1 MIKIF
6 KSIAFIL
13 LLFITQQL
21 FAQNTTITGTVKSAD
36 GETLPGVSI
45 LIKETK
51 QTTITDGKGAFSINA
66 PDKRTLVFSYIGFKT
81 QEIQINKNAG
91 PISIILQSSDNALD
105 EVVVTALG
113 ISRQKKSLGY
123 AVQEL
128 KGQDLAEAKE
138 SNLVNAL
145 AGKIAGVRV
154 TNSQGS
160 MGSSRVVI
168 RGETSIAGNNQPLF
182 VIDGIPVDNSQLN
195 SAGARDYANTISDIN
210 PEDIE
215 SMSVLK
221 GPNAAALYGSR
232 AAAGVILIKTKTGKS
247 KKGLG
252 IAINSNAVLE
262 TLLTLPVYQNAFG
275 QGSEGQFSYVDGAGK
290 GINDGVDESWGPKL
304 DGRLIPQ
311 FYSKGVAV
319 PFVAHPDNVRDFFQT
334 GYSLNNGVSIADAGE
349 KYDFRL
355 SYNNLKQVGIVPNS
369 GQGKNSFVLNTSL
382 KVTPKLTL
390 TANANYSK
398 LNSDNLPGTGGS
410 RSTSTMLQF
419 TWFGRQVDINQLK
432 NYLDENGKTFNWNNS
447 YYSNPYWVAYEN
459 TVSQNRSRIIGSL
472 ALNYKIIDGLDFNFR
487 SGTDYYNDRRKVRI
501 AYGTNGTPFGSYTES
516 AFTVSENNTDATL
529 NFNKQLNDDFSL
541 ELLGGGNI
549 RRQYIEQNDQS
560 APKLAIAGLYTLKN
574 SRDPL
579 ISSNNLSRLKSY
591 SVYASGQL
599 GFRNYL
605 FANITARND
614 WSSTLP
620 AQNRSYFYPS
630 FNGSFVATEAFDI
643 KSEALNYLKIRG
655 GWSKVGKDADPYRL
669 INNYAFGT
677 PFNISSDL
685 QKLYPNIVIANP
697 QLSPGAI
704 DLNPNLK
711 PETTTSTELGVEA
724 VFFNKRL
731 RFDLSAYN
739 TNSYNQILAA
749 DVSQST
755 GFSSKLLNAG
765 KINNKGIEA
774 QLGITP
780 VKKAFTWDI
789 DVNFAANRSKVIE
802 LDAEKLLTNYVVASN
817 SAQVIAT
824 VGQPYGSLFG
834 SAYLRDGNGNIVVNA
849 TGAPATNPTKQVLGK
864 YTPDWIGGVYNT
876 FTYKGISL
884 GVLVDA
890 SFGGS
895 IYNGTY
901 ATGTY
906 TGVLAS
912 TLPGRAAEYGGI
924 SYYYPDNKK
933 ENGTV
938 RVNGTAPAGVTVY
951 DDGIIFD
958 GVTADGKRNE
968 KVLPAQ
974 QYYKT
979 FRTIDEAN
987 IFDASY
993 IKLREVKLSY
1003 NLPSKWLSPLSLQG
1017 VSVSLVGRNLWIIHR
1032 NTVDIDPEVAFN
1044 TGNGQ
1049 GLESLSNPSTRSYGI
1064 NLNVKF

>member
-1 MIKIF
+1 MFKNL
-6 KSIAFIL
+6 KSITFIL
-13 LLFITQQL
+13 LLFL
-21 FAQNTTITGTVKSAD
+21 AQKLSAQDVTVTGTVKSAD
-36 GETLPGVSI
+36 GETLPGVSVS
-45 LIKETK
+45 IKETR
-51 QTTITDGKGAFSINA
+51 QATISDAKGAFSIHA
-66 PDKRTLVFSYIGFKT
+66 PDKGTLIFSYIGFKS

-91 PISIILQSSDNALD
+91 PISVILQSSDNALD

-113 ISRQKKSLGY
+113 ISREKKSLGY

-128 KGQDLAEAKE
+128 KGDRVAEAKE

-182 VIDGIPVDNSQLN
+182 VVDGIPVDNAQLN

-275 QGSEGQFSYVDGAGK
+275 QGSEGKFSYVDGAGK

-334 GYSLNNGVSIADAGE
+334 GYSLNNGVSVADAGE
-349 KYDFRL
+349 KYDYRI

-382 KVTPKLTL
+382 KITPKLTL

-432 NYLDENGKTFNWNNS
+432 DYLDENGKTFNWNNS

-472 ALNYKIIDGLDFNFR
+472 ALNYKIIDGLDLNFR

-669 INNYAFGT
+669 INTYAFSA
-677 PFNISSDL
+677 PFN
-685 QKLYPNIVIANP
+685 ANP
-697 QLSPGAI
+697 QLTTSNI

-780 VKKAFTWDI
+780 IKKQFTWDI
-789 DVNFAANRSKVIE
+789 DFNFAANRSRVIE
-802 LDAEKLLTNYVVASN
+802 LDAEKLLTNYIVATN

-834 SAYLRDGNGNIVVNA
+834 TAFLRNGNGNIIVNA

-890 SFGGS
+890 SIGGS

-951 DDGIIFD
+951 DDGIVFD

-974 QYYKT
+974 QYYKS
-979 FRTIDEAN
+979 FRNIDEAN

-993 IKLREVKLSY
+993 VKLREVKLSY
-1003 NLPSKWLSPLSLQG
+1003 NLPAKWLRPLSLQG
-1017 VSVSLVGRNLWIIHR
+1017 VSVSLVGRNLWNIHR

>member
-1 MIKIF
+1 MFTNF
-6 KSIAFIL
+6 KSIAFVL

-21 FAQNTTITGTVKSAD
+21 FAQNATITGTVKSAD

-66 PDKRTLVFSYIGFKT
+66 PEKGTLVFSYIGFKT
-81 QEIQINKNAG
+81 QEIQISKNG
-91 PISIILQSSDNALD
+91 PISVILQSSDNALD

-113 ISRQKKSLGY
+113 ISREKKSLGY

-128 KGQDLAEAKE
+128 KGDRVAEAKE

-182 VIDGIPVDNSQLN
+182 VVDGIPVDNSQLN

-290 GINDGVDESWGPKL
+290 GLNDGVDESWGPKL

-319 PFVAHPDNVRDFFQT
+319 PFIAHPDNVRDFFQT
-334 GYSLNNGVSIADAGE
+334 GYSLNNGVSVADAGE
-349 KYDFRL
+349 KYDYRI

-382 KVTPKLTL
+382 KITPKLTL

-472 ALNYKIIDGLDFNFR
+472 ALNYKIIDGLNFNFR

-591 SVYASGQL
+591 SVYASGQI

-643 KSEALNYLKIRG
+643 KSEVLDYLKIRG

-669 INNYAFGT
+669 INTYAFGA
-677 PFNISSDL
+677 PF
-685 QKLYPNIVIANP
+685 AGNP
-697 QLSPGAI
+697 QLTTGSI
-704 DLNPNLK
+704 DLKPDLK
-711 PETTTSTELGVEA
+711 PETTTSTELGAEA

-731 RFDLSAYN
+731 RLDLSAYN

-780 VKKAFTWDI
+780 IKKAFTWDV
-789 DVNFAANRSKVIE
+789 DFNFAANRSRVIE
-802 LDAEKLLTNYVVASN
+802 LDAEKFLTNYVVASN

-834 SAYLRDGNGNIVVNA
+834 TAFLRDASGNIIVNS

-876 FTYKGISL
+876 FSYKGISL

-890 SFGGS
+890 SIGGS

-924 SYYYPDNKK
+924 SYYYPGNDKA
-933 ENGTV
+933 NGTV

-968 KVLPAQ
+968 KILPAQ

-979 FRTIDEAN
+979 FRNIDEAN

-993 IKLREVKLSY
+993 VKLREVKLSY
-1003 NLPSKWLSPLSLQG
+1003 NLPAKWLRPLSLQG

>member
-1 MIKIF
+1 MFKNL
-6 KSIAFIL
+6 KSIVFIF
-13 LLFITQQL
+13 LLFIAQKL
-21 FAQNTTITGTVKSAD
+21 SAQNATVTGTVKSAD
-36 GETLPGVSI
+36 GDTLPGVSV

-51 QTTITDGKGAFSINA
+51 QTTISDAKGAFSINA
-66 PDKRTLVFSYIGFKT
+66 PDKGTLVFSYIGFKS

-182 VIDGIPVDNSQLN
+182 VVDGIPVDNSQLN

-334 GYSLNNGVSIADAGE
+334 GYSLNNGVSVADAGE
-349 KYDFRL
+349 KYDYRI

-382 KVTPKLTL
+382 KITPKLTL

-472 ALNYKIIDGLDFNFR
+472 ALNYKIMNGLDFNFR

-669 INNYAFGT
+669 INTYAFGA
-677 PFNISSDL
+677 PFKN
-685 QKLYPNIVIANP
+685 NP
-697 QLSPGAI
+697 QLTMGAI
-704 DLNPNLK
+704 DLKPDLK

-731 RFDLSAYN
+731 RLDLSAYN

-755 GFSSKLLNAG
+755 GFTSKLLNAG

-789 DVNFAANRSKVIE
+789 DFNFAANRSRVIE
-802 LDAEKLLTNYVVASN
+802 LDAEKFLTNYVVASGT
-817 SAQVIAT
+817 AQVIAT

-834 SAYLRDGNGNIVVNA
+834 TAFLRDGNGNIIVNA

-876 FTYKGISL
+876 FTYKGFSL

-890 SFGGS
+890 SIGGS

-901 ATGTY
+901 STGTY

-912 TLPGRAAEYGGI
+912 TLPGRAAEFGGI
-924 SYYYPDNKK
+924 SYYYPDNDKVK
-933 ENGTV
+933 GTV

-968 KVLPAQ
+968 KILPAQ
-974 QYYKT
+974 QYYKS
-979 FRTIDEAN
+979 FRNIDESS

-993 IKLREVKLSY
+993 VKLREVKLSY
-1003 NLPSKWLSPLSLQG
+1003 NLPSKWLRPLSLQG

>member
-1 MIKIF
+1 MF
-6 KSIAFIL
+6 KKLKLLAFIF
-13 LLFITQQL
+13 LLFI
-21 FAQNTTITGTVKSAD
+21 AQKLSAQTTAITGTVKSAT

-45 LIKETK
+45 LLKETR
-51 QTTITDGKGAFSINA
+51 QVAVSDSKGAFSIQIG
-66 PDKRTLVFSYIGFKT
+66 DKGTLLFSYIGFHS
-81 QEIQINKNAG
+81 QEIPVNKNSG
-91 PISIILQSSDNALD
+91 PIAVVLQPSDNALD

-128 KGQDLAEAKE
+128 KGQDLTEAKE
-138 SNLVNAL
+138 SNLVNGL

-182 VIDGIPVDNSQLN
+182 VVDGIPVDNSQLN

-215 SMSVLK
+215 SISVLK

-232 AAAGVILIKTKTGKS
+232 AAAGVIIIKTKTGKS

-275 QGSEGQFSYVDGAGK
+275 QGSEGKFSYVDGKGAGV
-290 GINDGVDESWGPKL
+290 NDGVDESWGPKL

-334 GYSLNNGVSIADAGE
+334 GYALNNGVSIADAGE
-349 KYDFRL
+349 KFDYRL
-355 SYNNLKQVGIVPNS
+355 SYNNLKQVGVIPNS
-369 GQGKNSFVLNTSL
+369 GQGKNSFVLNTTL
-382 KVTPKLTL
+382 KLAPKLSV

-398 LNSDNLPGTGGS
+398 LASDNLPGTGGS

-432 NYLDENGKTFNWNNS
+432 NYLDENGNTFNWNNS

-459 TVSQNRSRIIGSL
+459 TVSQNRNRLIGSL
-472 ALNYKIIDGLDFNFR
+472 GLNYKIIDGLEFNFR
-487 SGTDYYNDRRKVRI
+487 SGTDYYNDRRKIRI

-516 AFTVSENNTDATL
+516 AFTVNESNTDATL
-529 NFNKQLNDDFSL
+529 NFNKQLNNDFSL
-541 ELLGGGNI
+541 EVLGGSNI
-549 RRQYIEQNDQS
+549 RTKYVEQNDQS
-560 APKLAIAGLYTLKN
+560 APRLAVAGLYSLSN

-579 ISSNNLSRLKSY
+579 TSSNNYSKLKSY
-591 SVYASGQL
+591 SVYASGQI

-669 INNYAFGT
+669 LNTYGFGA
-677 PFNISSDL
+677 PYGS
-685 QKLYPNIVIANP
+685 NP
-697 QLSPGAI
+697 QLSPATT
-704 DLNPNLK
+704 DLNPDLK
-711 PETTTSTELGVEA
+711 PETTSSTELGAEA

-731 RFDLSAYN
+731 RLDLSLYN
-739 TNSYNQILAA
+739 TNSYDQILSV
-749 DVSQST
+749 DVSPST
-755 GFSSKLLNAG
+755 GFRSKLLNAG
-765 KINNKGIEA
+765 KINNKGVEV

-780 VKKAFTWDI
+780 IKKAFTWDI
-789 DVNFAANRSKVIE
+789 DVNYAANRSKVIE
-802 LDAEKLLTNYVVASN
+802 LDKAGLLQNYVVASN
-817 SAQVIAT
+817 SAQVIAA
-824 VGQPYGSLFG
+824 VGQPYGTLFG
-834 SAYLRDGNGNIVVNA
+834 NAFLRDGNGNIVVNA
-849 TGAPATNPTKQVLGK
+849 TGAPQTDPTKRVLGK
-864 YTPDWIGGVYNT
+864 YTPDWIGGISNT
-876 FTYKGISL
+876 FSYKGISL
-884 GVLVDA
+884 GVLIDA

-924 SYYYPDNKK
+924 SYYYPGNNKA
-933 ENGTV
+933 NGTV
-938 RVNGTAPAGVTVY
+938 RVADGASAPTGVTVY

-968 KVLPAQ
+968 KILPAQ
-974 QYYKT
+974 QYYKS

-993 IKLREVKLSY
+993 VKLREVKLSY
-1003 NLPSKWLSPLSLQG
+1003 NLPAKWIRKLNLQG
-1017 VSVSLVGRNLWIIHR
+1017 VSVSVVGRNLWIIHR
-1032 NTVDIDPEVAFN
+1032 NVTDIDPEVAFN

-1049 GLESLSNPSTRSYGI
+1049 GLESLSNPTTRTYGL
-1064 NLNVKF
+1064 NLNIKF